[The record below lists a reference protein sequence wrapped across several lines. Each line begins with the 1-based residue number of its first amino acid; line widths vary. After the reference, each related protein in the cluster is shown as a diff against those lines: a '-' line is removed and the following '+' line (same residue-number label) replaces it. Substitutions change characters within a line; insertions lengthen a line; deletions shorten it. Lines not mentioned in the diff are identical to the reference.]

1 MSTYVGRDA
10 AFKVGTDTVAEIT
23 DWSIE
28 VTADVIREDVFGD
41 TWAKKHGLAATDWSA
56 TVNGLVDLTDTNGQ
70 VALENAVISGTK
82 MSTLRFY
89 VDGTDY
95 YTSDTGSDADAGAYI
110 TSYSPGTAQG
120 DVARV
125 SISIE
130 GTGPLYKTS

>member
-10 AFKVGTDTVAEIT
+10 AFKVGTNLVAEMT

-28 VTADVIREDVFGD
+28 VTADIIREDVFGD
-41 TWAKKHGLAATDWSA
+41 TWAKKHGLAATDWTA
-56 TVNGLVDLTDTNGQ
+56 TVNGLVDLTDSNGQ

-89 VDGTDY
+89 VDSTNY
-95 YTSDTGSDADAGAYI
+95 YTSDTDSDANAGAYI

-130 GTGPLYKTS
+130 GTGPLHKTS